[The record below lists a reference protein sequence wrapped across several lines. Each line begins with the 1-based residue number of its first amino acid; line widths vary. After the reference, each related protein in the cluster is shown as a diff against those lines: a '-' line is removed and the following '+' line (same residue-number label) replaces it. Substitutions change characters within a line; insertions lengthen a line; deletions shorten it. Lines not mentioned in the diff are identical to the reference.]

1 MAKAKKVKPK
11 MKADKKPLAM
21 GLGMNALGG
30 MPPAPRMTAPR
41 PKTKRAKKPKRG
53 M

>member
-1 MAKAKKVKPK
+1 MAKAKKAKPK
-11 MKADKKPLAM
+11 MKADKKPMAM

-30 MPPAPRMTAPR
+30 MPAAPRMT
-41 PKTKRAKKPKRG
+41 KKVKKPKRG

>member
-1 MAKAKKVKPK
+1 MAKAKKVKPGK
-11 MKADKKPLAM
+11 KVDKKPLAM

-30 MPPAPRMTAPR
+30 MPAPRMAR

-53 M
+53 GV

>member
-11 MKADKKPLAM
+11 MKADKKPMAM
-21 GLGMNALGG
+21 GLGINALGN
-30 MPPAPRMTAPR
+30 MPPAPRMTK
-41 PKTKRAKKPKRG
+41 KTKKPKRSRG

>member
-21 GLGMNALGG
+21 GLGMNALGA
-30 MPPAPRMTAPR
+30 MPGPRMTAPR